1 MLLLLPFV
9 CFMLCAGA
17 IYYARLL
24 RINELKPIVSVG
36 LFALKV
42 VVGFVFYYIYS
53 YHYTLR
59 NTSDALKYFDDAL
72 VLHHTLGTNSTHYMQ
87 MLTGWHDNS
96 PELNTY
102 YTQMYNWVKPWNYGL
117 YNDNRVIIRAN
128 ALCMLLSNGNY
139 YVHIIVFNFV
149 SYVGLLYMYNFFK
162 NWLSKYLN
170 PLLIVAAVFLTPS
183 MLFWS
188 SGVLKEPLL
197 LLCMGLLLYNFY
209 SLINTTKYSL
219 AYLFNLMIVLLCA
232 YALAHIK
239 VYILPC
245 LAVLMLLMSI
255 EKYVV
260 KYSLKLIFPVLII
273 STLLII
279 TVLHYAPPQYNLLEI
294 LRQKQFDFNNMALSY
309 KAGSYIAVPTF
320 NGSIIGLVTMAP
332 HAIYNTLFMPTL
344 FHCNSAIMAINLI
357 ENWAIVAVCIYM
369 LYYFDR
375 PTKTLRYR
383 LFASL
388 MFVFL
393 LATIIG
399 ISTPVIGAIVR
410 YKIPLLPFVVVV
422 LFSCISKYAPLIII
436 INSWETKLRS

>member
-1 MLLLLPFV
+1 
-9 CFMLCAGA
+9 MLCAGV
-17 IYYARLL
+17 IYYAKTV
-24 RINELKPIVSVG
+24 RIIELKPLVSVG
-36 LFALKV
+36 LFSLKV

-72 VLHHTLGTNSTHYMQ
+72 VLHKTLGINFTHYVQ
-87 MLTGWHDNS
+87 MLTGWNDNA
-96 PELNTY
+96 PELSTY

-139 YVHIIVFNFV
+139 YVHIIIFNFI
-149 SYVGLLYMYNFFK
+149 SYTGLVYLYNFLK
-162 NWLSKYLN
+162 NWLSKNLN
-170 PLLIVAAVFLTPS
+170 PLLIIIAVFLTPS

-209 SLINTTKYSL
+209 SLISATQYGVGS
-219 AYLFNLMIVLLCA
+219 LFNLIIVLLCI
-232 YALAHIK
+232 YALIYIK

-245 LAVLMLLMSI
+245 LVVLMLLISI
-255 EKYVV
+255 EKYLV
-260 KYSLKLIFPVLII
+260 KYSLKLIFPVLVIG
-273 STLLII
+273 TLLII
-279 TVLHYAPPQYNLLEI
+279 TILHYALPNYNLLEI

-309 KAGSYIAVPTF
+309 KAGSYIALPTF
-320 NGSIIGLVTMAP
+320 NGSVIGLLTMAP

-344 FHCNSAIMAINLI
+344 FHCNSAIMIINLI
-357 ENWAIVAVCIYM
+357 ENWVLIAVAIYM
-369 LYYFDR
+369 VYYFNR
-375 PTKTLRYR
+375 PSKRLRYR

-388 MFVFL
+388 MFVL
-393 LATIIG
+393 TLATIIG

-410 YKIPLLPFVVVV
+410 YKIPLLPFVVVI
-422 LFSCISKYAPLIII
+422 LFSCISKYAPFITI
-436 INSWETKLRS
+436 INSWEIKLRS